1 MPAFLSSVLQMNT
14 PLNRKEDL
22 IDWYTFI
29 SLTAGEV
36 KQMWIMNVNG
46 NKRSEEVVSKKD

>member
-14 PLNRKEDL
+14 PLNIKED
-22 IDWYTFI
+22 F
-29 SLTAGEV
+29 TAGEV